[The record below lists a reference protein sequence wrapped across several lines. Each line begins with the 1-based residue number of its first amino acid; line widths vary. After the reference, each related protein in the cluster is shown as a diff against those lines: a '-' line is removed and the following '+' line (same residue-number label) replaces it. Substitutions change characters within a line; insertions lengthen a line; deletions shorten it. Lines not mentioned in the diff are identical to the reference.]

1 MMPRLS
7 RTVPALLAA
16 ALALMG
22 CNGPRVIACP
32 AVAILADAATRPV
45 LKPDS
50 AGTDPAAVQYTVE
63 MTGASQ
69 TCRLDTRL
77 GESTSNILLSFRAT
91 RAPSGQAARY
101 AVPYFV
107 AVNQGE
113 RIITKRPYTAMVDFP
128 AGAAKVVFETNLT
141 NTVLRFE
148 NGRLPTDYQY
158 LAGLEVSPAERNYLT
173 LTGRVAP

>member
-1 MMPRLS
+1 MMPRLY

-32 AVAILADAATRPV
+32 AVAILADAAARPV
-45 LKPDS
+45 LKPGS
-50 AGTDPAAVQYTVE
+50 AGTDPSALQYMVE
-63 MTGASQ
+63 VTGASQ
-69 TCRLDTRL
+69 TCRLETRL

-101 AVPYFV
+101 SVPYFV
-107 AVNQGE
+107 AVNQGD
-113 RIITKRPYTAMVDFP
+113 RIITKRPYTLTVDFP
-128 AGAAKVVFETNLT
+128 AGAAAVVFETNLS

-158 LAGLEVSPAERNYLT
+158 LAGLDVSPDERNYLNV
-173 LTGRVAP
+173 TGRVAP